1 MGRYSVTK
9 KQFDEVSKVF
19 EEVLKKERTI
29 IYNSEKEILK
39 LILVY

>member
-19 EEVLKKERTI
+19 EDVLKKERELLYITRKRK
-29 IYNSEKEILK
+29 YSN
-39 LILVY
+39 